1 MASKKSAVK
10 APPALRAVDPH
21 EKRFAQISRRVCL
34 IRRNQGS
41 EATGFLVG
49 PDLMLTTAHALR
61 GTGGVF
67 ADPAEVTILFD
78 QFIWDQRTGMRAF
91 GASCGLRHI
100 PFTRQPDVVASS
112 IKIDATS
119 QRQTAD
125 NGLDYVLVRLDR
137 SIGFDYLPFSNRVRG
152 WNTCNAD
159 APLVGDVTVVQHP
172 LGGIQD
178 FADGTIAENNASS
191 DFPPFFEYTTA
202 TLIGSSGSPIYDKNN
217 EVVAIHVGET
227 ITSQLGVSYKAVSDD
242 FGKKVTLP
250 AFPPEKEV
258 MDSIFG
264 MSETE
269 KARPPKG
276 NNWRGDR
283 VFDTNYVP
291 GITR

>member
-1 MASKKSAVK
+1 MASKKSAVRSQ
-10 APPALRAVDPH
+10 PALRAIDPH
-21 EKRFAQISRRVCL
+21 EERFAQISRRVCL
-34 IRRNQGS
+34 IRRSQGS
-41 EATGFLVG
+41 EATGFLVA

-119 QRQTAD
+119 QRQTKD

-137 SIGFDYLPFSNRVRG
+137 AIGLDFLPFSNRIRG
-152 WNTCNAD
+152 WNNCNAG
-159 APLVGDVTVVQHP
+159 APLEGHVVVIQHP

-178 FADGTIAENNASS
+178 VADGKIAKNHKSREFA
-191 DFPPFFEYTTA
+191 PFFKYKTE
-202 TLIGSSGSPIYDKNN
+202 TLVGSSGSPVYNAAN
-217 EVVAIHVGET
+217 EVIAIHVGET
-227 ITSQLGVSYKAVSDD
+227 VRSQLGVSFKAVFDD
-242 FGKKVTLP
+242 FRKKVNLP
-250 AFPPEKEV
+250 PFPPPKEV
-258 MDSIFG
+258 VDSIFG

-269 KARPPKG
+269 KARDPQG
-276 NNWRGDR
+276 TDWRGDR
-283 VFDTNYVP
+283 LFDTNYVP
-291 GITR
+291 ASTR